1 MPERTEREKMLAG
14 DLYRASDPE
23 LRAMRT
29 RARQLTRA
37 YNDSPPDAD
46 AQRRELLEALLGRAG
61 TDIEIEPPFHCD
73 YGAHITIGDGTFL
86 NFNCIILDVTPVTI
100 GRRVLIGPAVQIIA
114 ADHPRGRADRI
125 EGLECGLPVT
135 IEDDVWI
142 GAGAIICP
150 GVTIGA
156 GSIIGA
162 GSVVTRDIPAGV
174 TAAGAPCRV
183 IKPLGN

>member
-23 LRAMRT
+23 LGAMRT
-29 RARQLTRA
+29 RARELTRA
-37 YNDSPPDAD
+37 YNDSSPDAREH
-46 AQRRELLEALLGRAG
+46 RRTILEDLFRHAG
-61 TDIEIEPPFHCD
+61 LDIEIEPPFHCD
-73 YGAHITIGDGTFL
+73 YGAHITMGDGTFL
-86 NFNCIILDVTPVTI
+86 NFNCVILDVTPVTI

-114 ADHPRGRADRI
+114 ADHPRGRAARV

-162 GSVVTRDIPAGV
+162 GSVVTHDIPAGV
-174 TAAGAPCRV
+174 TAAGVPCRV
-183 IKPLGN
+183 MKPLDD